1 MFNKTAWGKFN
12 CLDRG
17 GGFYP
22 PTQND
27 ELAWRM
33 QSAATAQKNLWQV
46 AMGVSGFRLIYET
59 SATYPILGA
68 FDRHTHRHQ

>member
-1 MFNKTAWGKFN
+1 VFS
-12 CLDRG
+12 G
-17 GGFYP
+17 GGVFLP
-22 PTQND
+22 QRQIVQLEWGLNT
-27 ELAWRM
+27 
-33 QSAATAQKNLWQV
+33 AATAQKNLWQV

>member
-1 MFNKTAWGKFN
+1 ILKF
-12 CLDRG
+12 LAG
-17 GGFYP
+17 GGCFYP
-22 PTQND
+22 QTKILYWPGR
-27 ELAWRM
+27 LKPAP
-33 QSAATAQKNLWQV
+33 TAQKNLWQV